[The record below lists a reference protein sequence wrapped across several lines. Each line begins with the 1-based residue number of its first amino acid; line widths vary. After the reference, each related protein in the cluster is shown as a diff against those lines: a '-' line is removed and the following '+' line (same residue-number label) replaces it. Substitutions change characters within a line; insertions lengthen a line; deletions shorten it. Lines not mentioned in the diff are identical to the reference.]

1 MAHPVYALVCN
12 AAVLVLLS
20 VIYEVTHYAL
30 SRSRLR
36 DAVTGFLVALTSVAV
51 MTLSYEMA
59 PGVIFDT
66 RSILLSVTALVFE
79 PLTTFIA
86 LVGAVAYRFYLGG
99 EGAVV
104 GALVILSSTLIGLI
118 WRLWIGRRTKLHWF
132 HVYLFG
138 LFVHLAMLA
147 CLSFLPSPRNREVVT
162 ALAPPVMAIYPA
174 ATVLLTMLLT
184 KQEAFWKMKSELEES
199 RERFRLLFDKA
210 PLAYQTL
217 DREGRII
224 EVNPRWL
231 ETFGY
236 ARNEV
241 IGRPFSD
248 FLSPKDR
255 EIFHSSI
262 FQLVG
267 LGVVHRE
274 MDVVHK
280 SGRLVTVSYDG
291 EAVRD
296 KRGTFTQACCILRDI
311 TEQKKAEMEA
321 LERDRK
327 LRQFITAMSQGVVS
341 LDAGGRI
348 VYANPEARRILG
360 RTEAELMGLTPE
372 DPFWRPV
379 REDGTLMPPEELPSL
394 VALRTGKPCGPKIM
408 GVFNPAAQNTIWL
421 SVNAAPIYEADG
433 TLSQV
438 YTVFQDITPG
448 MKARRD
454 YELLF
459 HSMVD
464 AFALHEIIWDEDGRP
479 VDYRFLAVNPAFEQF
494 TGMKAADILGKRV
507 REVLPD
513 LDPTWIEI
521 YGQVAQTGQ
530 SARFEQYDKVTGK
543 HYQVMAYRPA
553 PGQFACTFT
562 DDTSRIQ
569 AEQQSRRT
577 LARLRGLIDNSD
589 SIILIF
595 DEKGVIAEASAAVEQ
610 LTGRP
615 RSQIIGETLHSLGL
629 LDILSQASRLTDFD
643 AGGAVDTD
651 VFELKIGDETRY
663 FESRLFPI
671 ETQDESEILFGYL
684 GFDVT
689 DRVRAQMALKV
700 SQKRYSS
707 YIENAPYGVFLLD
720 EAGRFLESNKAA
732 SRITGHDRERI
743 LRMSFWDFTAPESL
757 EEARRRFRELLET
770 GRMTAELQ
778 YVHSSGAHRWWRV
791 DAVRIEPG
799 RYLTFSIDV
808 TDRKKAE
815 ADLIRLSK
823 LDFLTGVYN
832 RRFFEMELERM
843 DREGLYPLSVIIGD
857 INGVKFIN
865 DAFGHSEGDRY
876 IAETARILRNC
887 CREGDVLAR
896 TGGDEF
902 AILLPE
908 TDGAEAQRL
917 IYRMQAALEKYD
929 RENAGGVSKHSISL
943 GCATKYSPEEDIR
956 EILKLAEGY
965 MYQHKLL
972 EQNSTH
978 SAIVASIKATL
989 FEKSHET
996 EEHARRLVTLTKA
1009 VGVAMGM
1016 PQSELD
1022 KLELL
1027 ATLHDIGKVGIRDEI
1042 LTKPGP
1048 LNDLEWEEMKRHPEI
1063 GYRIA
1068 KSSPELAPIA
1078 EGILCHHEWWDGSG
1092 YPQGILG
1099 EEIPL
1104 ISRIVAVVDA
1114 YDAMTNDRPYRKALD
1129 HAVAI
1134 ERIRRNAGT
1143 QFDPAVVRVFVEL
1156 FSEEIYFGGAAI

>member
-1 MAHPVYALVCN
+1 MAQSVYALVCN
-12 AAVLVLLS
+12 AALLVLLS

-30 SRSRLR
+30 ARSRLR
-36 DAVTGFLVALTSVAV
+36 DAVTGLLVALTSAAV
-51 MTLSYEMA
+51 MTFSYELA
-59 PGVIFDT
+59 PGVLLDA
-66 RSILLSVTALVFE
+66 RSILLSVSALLLEPVTTA
-79 PLTTFIA
+79 IA
-86 LVGAVAYRFYLGG
+86 LAGALAFRIYLGG

-104 GALVILSSTLIGLI
+104 GALIILCSVLIGLI
-118 WRLWIGRRTKLHWF
+118 GRHGAARKTKLRWF

-147 CLSFLPSPRNREVVT
+147 CLSFLPSPRNREVIAAA
-162 ALAPPVMAIYPA
+162 ALPVMAFYPA
-174 ATVLLTMLLT
+174 ATVLLTLLLT
-184 KQEAFWKMKSELEES
+184 KQQAFWKMQSELEDS

-210 PLAYQTL
+210 PLAYQIL
-217 DREGRII
+217 DREGRIV

-236 ARNEV
+236 ARKEV
-241 IGRPFSD
+241 IGRPFCD

-255 EIFHSSI
+255 ETFRSSY
-262 FQLVG
+262 FRLAG

-274 MDVVHK
+274 LEVVHK

-296 KRGTFTQACCILRDI
+296 KEGAFNQAYCILRDI
-311 TEQKKAEMEA
+311 TEQRKAEMEVR
-321 LERDRK
+321 ERDRK
-327 LRQFITAMSQGVVS
+327 FRQFIAAMSQGVMG
-341 LDAGGRI
+341 LDAEGGI
-348 VYANPEARRILG
+348 VYANPEAAKILG
-360 RTEAELMGLTPE
+360 RTEAEILGKRPE
-372 DPFWRPV
+372 DSFWRAV
-379 REDGTLMPPEELPSL
+379 REDGSPMPPEELPTL
-394 VALRTGKPCGPKIM
+394 AALRTGKPCGPKIM
-408 GVFNPAAQNTIWL
+408 GVYNPAARDTVWL
-421 SVNAAPIYEADG
+421 SVNAAPIFEADG

-438 YTVFQDITPG
+438 YTVFQDITAG

-454 YELLF
+454 FELLF

-464 AFALHEIIWDEDGRP
+464 AFALHEIICDEAGRP

-494 TGMKAADILGKRV
+494 TGLKAADIVGKRV
-507 REVLPD
+507 LEVLPG
-513 LDPTWIEI
+513 LDPSWIEI
-521 YGQVAQTGQ
+521 YGRVALTGQ
-530 SARFEQYDKVTGK
+530 SARFEQFDRATGK
-543 HYQVMAYRPA
+543 HYRVVAYRPA

-562 DDTSRIQ
+562 DDTSRVQ
-569 AEQQSRRT
+569 AEERSRRT

-595 DEKGVIAEASAAVEQ
+595 DEKGVIAESSAAVEQ
-610 LTGRP
+610 LVGRP
-615 RSQIIGETLHSLGL
+615 RSQILGESMYSLGL
-629 LDILSQASRLTDFD
+629 LDILAQANRLTDYPAESALD
-643 AGGAVDTD
+643 PD
-651 VFELKIGDETRY
+651 VFELKVGGETRY

-684 GFDVT
+684 GIDVT
-689 DRVRAQMALKV
+689 ARVRAQMALKV
-700 SQKRYSS
+700 SQERYSS

-720 EAGRFLESNKAA
+720 DEGRFLESNKAA
-732 SRITGHDRERI
+732 SRITGYAREQI
-743 LRMSFWDFTAPESL
+743 LNMRVWDVTAPEAL
-757 EEARRRFRELLET
+757 EEARRRFQELLET
-770 GRMTAELQ
+770 GHMTAELQ
-778 YVHSSGAHRWWRV
+778 YVHSGGERRWWRV
-791 DAVRIEPG
+791 DAVQIEEG

-808 TDRKKAE
+808 TDRKQAE

-843 DREGLYPLSVIIGD
+843 DQEGLYPLSVIIGD

-865 DAFGHSEGDRY
+865 DAFGHAEGDRY
-876 IAETARILRNC
+876 IAETARIMKAC

-902 AILLPE
+902 AILLPQ

-917 IYRMQAALEKYD
+917 IYRIQAALEKYI
-929 RENAGGVSKHSISL
+929 RENEGGVYRHSISL

-972 EQNSTH
+972 EQSSIH
-978 SAIVASIKATL
+978 SAIVASIKATM

-996 EEHARRLVTLTKA
+996 EEHAQRLVALSRA
-1009 VGVAMGM
+1009 VGVAMGL

-1027 ATLHDIGKVGIRDEI
+1027 ASLHDIGKVGIRDEV

-1068 KSSPELAPIA
+1068 KSAPELAPIS

-1092 YPQGILG
+1092 YPRGLAG

-1156 FSEEIYFGGAAI
+1156 FADPAYLDGAAI